1 MDANPVLGVHRSA
14 VGQQLRVSYN
24 VFVFIVKS
32 PEETEIPLLLVFF
45 SLGGHLPLYYFPGS
59 SKKNPL
65 TIIYILTL
73 ILPHTL
79 PGIFILKL
87 YL

>member
-1 MDANPVLGVHRSA
+1 MSLFLQLKVLER
-14 VGQQLRVSYN
+14 LKFLFY
-24 VFVFIVKS
+24 F
-32 PEETEIPLLLVFF
+32 FF

-65 TIIYILTL
+65 TTIYILTL

>member
-1 MDANPVLGVHRSA
+1 MGH
-14 VGQQLRVSYN
+14 N

-32 PEETEIPLLLVFF
+32 PEETELPLLLFF
-45 SLGGHLPLYYFPGS
+45 SLGGHLPLSYFPGS
-59 SKKNPL
+59 SKNPL

-73 ILPHTL
+73 IHPHTL